1 MQLKNI
7 LVLALASAAIAKP
20 QNNNDNND
28 DNNDDND
35 IFDFDDRVEDRI
47 ESLYEGATSRGGDWW
62 KSVQGDA
69 TALLGSI
76 TSGTLNDS
84 NRTPSPS
91 PTHPNFK
98 SPPNPISSFLA
109 TEINAFTSTAS
120 PDARASSLID
130 EIKSEASAR
139 LSSIEGR
146 LSSATP
152 SLTPVA
158 TFTTTNAAGETVVS
172 TSLSAGV
179 APLPTGAIGAMLFG
193 GAAVFAAM

>member
-76 TSGTLNDS
+76 TS
-84 NRTPSPS
+84 
-91 PTHPNFK
+91 
-98 SPPNPISSFLA
+98 
-109 TEINAFTSTAS
+109 EINAFTSTAS